1 MPDENSNPVWTTQIS
16 QDNQSVMDQSWD
28 DFVFDFGDGNSSN
41 QIENSEVEMEGLQ
54 EEKWEEINDS
64 LHIDFGDENVVW
76 EENSDND
83 QDISFEMQ
91 DDEIDEV
98 NNEENLEEKDT
109 FVDESSNENAVSLDS
124 EWEEIQVEDCGINWE
139 GKKYMEK
146 DNKKENYQEDLNL
159 SDENQGSEDF
169 VDDIEDDEVDAENN
183 ASEENFDIEDDIKM
197 SDDEIVENDISGA
210 ENGYQGD
217 GNYMDDDVY
226 EKWENFSS
234 EKIDENLNL
243 MDESARK
250 QIGNF
255 QNEEKSSENN
265 LNSNDENASENEVNL
280 SNSALMTESI
290 ENSDDMEE
298 RNKGTED
305 LDFLMDIE
313 AWNEM
318 FGKSEKDGVSDE
330 IVQTTPVEGSL
341 DVSEPLSID
350 DLNVDD
356 SNMENQNIETQQE
369 TVQESFDSVPQM
381 EETVNLNVDDSNVEN
396 QNVET
401 QQETVQQDFD
411 SVPQMEETVTLNI
424 DDSNMENQNV
434 ESQQETVQ
442 QSFDTVPQ
450 MEEAVNLNI
459 DDSNEG
465 NQNIK
470 SQQETVQEDFD
481 TAPQMEE
488 AVNLNVN
495 DININV
501 ENQALESQQENIQQN
516 SNAGVQVENSV
527 KIDNSVVDTM
537 QQGLAIDVKQWSEN
551 NNSSSTLS
559 LDQILDSELDNK
571 LDNVDNSNVNSSNVP
586 SWLSIFS
593 NRKVV
598 WIVAWVG
605 IFLLAGL
612 CILLAFPSGWNDR
625 KPGSTVDTWDVVL
638 TGDHYSPDDQPGLD
652 VQPDDYT
659 WNYGGTAWRVINPED
674 WENQQWQWWEGQ
686 QWWDT
691 WQWGDE
697 QPEDPNL
704 WWEEE
709 KRAQPY
715 QKCQGIDCPEEEE
728 EQSEPKE
735 TLDIEEV
742 EEIIE
747 QYKSQ
752 AQRYYAKWEET
763 NDKQLI
769 KYAVQTIHA
778 CDVYQQQIENGEW
791 LDEESLKSFKSN
803 MKSLMERMRDY
814 LNWDVEE
821 ETIVKSNYNDENN
834 VPWYESAK
842 DYVYGK
848 ANWTI
853 R

>member
-1 MPDENSNPVWTTQIS
+1 
-16 QDNQSVMDQSWD
+16 
-28 DFVFDFGDGNSSN
+28 
-41 QIENSEVEMEGLQ
+41 
-54 EEKWEEINDS
+54 
-64 LHIDFGDENVVW
+64 
-76 EENSDND
+76 
-83 QDISFEMQ
+83 
-91 DDEIDEV
+91 
-98 NNEENLEEKDT
+98 
-109 FVDESSNENAVSLDS
+109 
-124 EWEEIQVEDCGINWE
+124 
-139 GKKYMEK
+139 
-146 DNKKENYQEDLNL
+146 
-159 SDENQGSEDF
+159 
-169 VDDIEDDEVDAENN
+169 
-183 ASEENFDIEDDIKM
+183 
-197 SDDEIVENDISGA
+197 
-210 ENGYQGD
+210 
-217 GNYMDDDVY
+217 
-226 EKWENFSS
+226 
-234 EKIDENLNL
+234 
-243 MDESARK
+243 
-250 QIGNF
+250 
-255 QNEEKSSENN
+255 
-265 LNSNDENASENEVNL
+265 
-280 SNSALMTESI
+280 
-290 ENSDDMEE
+290 
-298 RNKGTED
+298 
-305 LDFLMDIE
+305 
-313 AWNEM
+313 
-318 FGKSEKDGVSDE
+318 
-330 IVQTTPVEGSL
+330 
-341 DVSEPLSID
+341 
-350 DLNVDD
+350 
-356 SNMENQNIETQQE
+356 MENQNI
-369 TVQESFDSVPQM
+369 
-381 EETVNLNVDDSNVEN
+381 
-396 QNVET
+396 
-401 QQETVQQDFD
+401 
-411 SVPQMEETVTLNI
+411 
-424 DDSNMENQNV
+424 

-442 QSFDTVPQ
+442 QNFDGV
-450 MEEAVNLNI
+450 
-459 DDSNEG
+459 S
-465 NQNIK
+465 
-470 SQQETVQEDFD
+470 
-481 TAPQMEE
+481 QMEE

-652 VQPDDYT
+652 VQPDYYT
-659 WNYGGTAWRVINPED
+659 WNYGGAAWRVIDLEG

-691 WQWGDE
+691 WQWGED

-834 VPWYESAK
+834 GPWYESAK